1 MYLSA
6 ILLAAGR
13 GLRSK
18 SKISKSLIK
27 INSKPLIF
35 YSLKTLSSL
44 SSIKDIIVVANSRNL
59 KGIINTVSKYRIG
72 KVIRIVCGGKRR
84 QDSAYCGLKAIDR
97 RTDLVLIHD
106 AARPFVNKKTVNAL
120 IKEAQRF
127 GAAIAGVPVKD
138 TVKEAVSY
146 QHSAISRNIVKKT
159 LRRENLWAI
168 QTPQVFKKDLI
179 LRAYKKFGHLDVTD
193 DAMLVEKLGVKVSIV
208 LGAYK
213 NIKIT
218 TAEDLRVA
226 TCLADN

>member
-1 MYLSA
+1 
-6 ILLAAGR
+6 
-13 GLRSK
+13 
-18 SKISKSLIK
+18 
-27 INSKPLIF
+27 
-35 YSLKTLSSL
+35 
-44 SSIKDIIVVANSRNL
+44 
-59 KGIINTVSKYRIG
+59 
-72 KVIRIVCGGKRR
+72 
-84 QDSAYCGLKAIDR
+84 
-97 RTDLVLIHD
+97 VLIHD

-127 GAAIAGVPVKD
+127 GAAITGVPVKD

>member
-1 MYLSA
+1 M
-6 ILLAAGR
+6 
-13 GLRSK
+13 RSK

-127 GAAIAGVPVKD
+127 GAAIAGVSVKA
-138 TVKEAVSY
+138 TIKSVARRSYLVSRT
-146 QHSAISRNIVKKT
+146 QIVEKT
-159 LRRENLWAI
+159 LDRSRLWEI
-168 QTPQVFKKDLI
+168 QTPQVFKKNLI
-179 LRAYKKFGHLDVTD
+179 LKAYKKFNHMDVTD
-193 DAMLVEKLGVKVSIV
+193 DAML
-208 LGAYK
+208 
-213 NIKIT
+213 
-218 TAEDLRVA
+218 
-226 TCLADN
+226 